1 MIDIHTHIL
10 PGMDDGAVDIL
21 DTIEMAR
28 LAAMSGVTEIVATP
42 HFNIPGLY
50 DNAFG
55 EHYVNTFNQ
64 AARAIKEEKIPI
76 RLFPGMEAFSTED
89 LPRQMADGKVM
100 TINQSHY
107 ILMEFAFDEDPD
119 FATRLLG
126 KVREVGAKPVIAHA
140 ERYYFVQDDPQIVY
154 QWRKKGYAIQ
164 VNKGSFLGRF
174 GESAMETSYRLL
186 RHHLVS
192 VVASDAH
199 SAVERTPFLMDALRR
214 RLDHEVLG
222 YTFACEEWYTSICSW
237 LHKRHQWDVT
247 RDMLTFVPGIVR
259 GQAFA
264 LQCFT
269 KPGDK
274 VMVMTPV
281 YHPFFLV
288 TERLGREVV
297 YSPLDLYDG
306 HYHIDFERFS
316 KDIRGC
322 RLLILCNPHNPG
334 GRVWTV
340 EELRR
345 IADICKESGTMVVS
359 DEIHA
364 DLTLPPY
371 KHHPFATVSEAAA
384 QNSLTF
390 MAPSKA
396 FNMPGLGSSYAIA
409 VNEDIRRRFR
419 EFMEAGEFC
428 EGHLF
433 AYIGAAAAYTHGEE
447 WLEQVLGYVQANIDF
462 TENYLK
468 EHVPGIGMIRPQAS
482 YLVFLDC
489 RALGLPQEKLARL
502 FAEKAHLALN
512 DGTMFGK
519 PGEGFMRLNVGCP
532 RSVLQKALEQLSAAV
547 KEEVAKG

>member
-1 MIDIHTHIL
+1 M
-10 PGMDDGAVDIL
+10 
-21 DTIEMAR
+21 
-28 LAAMSGVTEIVATP
+28 
-42 HFNIPGLY
+42 NY
-50 DNAFG
+50 N
-55 EHYVNTFNQ
+55 
-64 AARAIKEEKIPI
+64 
-76 RLFPGMEAFSTED
+76 
-89 LPRQMADGKVM
+89 
-100 TINQSHY
+100 
-107 ILMEFAFDEDPD
+107 FDEIINRNGTD
-119 FATRLLG
+119 
-126 KVREVGAKPVIAHA
+126 
-140 ERYYFVQDDPQIVY
+140 
-154 QWRKKGYAIQ
+154 
-164 VNKGSFLGRF
+164 
-174 GESAMETSYRLL
+174 
-186 RHHLVS
+186 S
-192 VVASDAH
+192 VKWD
-199 SAVERTPFLMDALRR
+199 AVERRWGRNDLIPMWVADMDFRTAPFVIDALKK

-222 YTFACEEWYTSICSW
+222 YTFACKEWAESIINW
-237 LHKRHQWDVT
+237 LKERHGWEI
-247 RDMLTFVPGIVR
+247 REDMLTFTPGIVR
-259 GQAFA
+259 GLAFA
-264 LQCFT
+264 IHCFT
-269 KPGDK
+269 EKGDK
-274 VMVMTPV
+274 VMVMPPV

-288 TERLGREVV
+288 TQKNEREVV
-297 YSPLDLYDG
+297 YSPLVLKDG
-306 HYHIDFERFS
+306 QYHIDFDRFR
-316 KDIRGC
+316 KDVQGC
-322 RLLILCNPHNPG
+322 KLLILSNPHNPG

-345 IADICKESGTMVVS
+345 IADVCKESGTMVVS

-547 KEEVAKG
+547 KEEMAKG

>member
-1 MIDIHTHIL
+1 M
-10 PGMDDGAVDIL
+10 
-21 DTIEMAR
+21 
-28 LAAMSGVTEIVATP
+28 
-42 HFNIPGLY
+42 NY
-50 DNAFG
+50 N
-55 EHYVNTFNQ
+55 
-64 AARAIKEEKIPI
+64 
-76 RLFPGMEAFSTED
+76 
-89 LPRQMADGKVM
+89 
-100 TINQSHY
+100 
-107 ILMEFAFDEDPD
+107 FDEIINRNGTD
-119 FATRLLG
+119 
-126 KVREVGAKPVIAHA
+126 
-140 ERYYFVQDDPQIVY
+140 
-154 QWRKKGYAIQ
+154 
-164 VNKGSFLGRF
+164 
-174 GESAMETSYRLL
+174 
-186 RHHLVS
+186 S
-192 VVASDAH
+192 VKWD
-199 SAVERTPFLMDALRR
+199 AVERRWGRNDLIPMWVADMDFRTAPFVIDALKK

-222 YTFACEEWYTSICSW
+222 YTFACKEWAESIINW
-237 LHKRHQWDVT
+237 LKERHGWEI
-247 RDMLTFVPGIVR
+247 REDMLTFTPGIVR
-259 GQAFA
+259 GLAFA
-264 LQCFT
+264 IHCFT
-269 KPGDK
+269 EKGDK
-274 VMVMTPV
+274 VMVMPPV

-288 TERLGREVV
+288 TQKNEREVV
-297 YSPLDLYDG
+297 YSPLVLKDG
-306 HYHIDFERFS
+306 QYHIDFDRFR
-316 KDIRGC
+316 KDVQGC
-322 RLLILCNPHNPG
+322 KLLILSNPHNPG